1 MLLEL
6 RDVYV
11 HYEKAVA
18 VQGVSIKVNEGDL
31 VAILGANGAGKT
43 SVLRAIS
50 GLKEISQGEILF
62 QGEKI
67 NGMKAAHISRLGIAH
82 CPQGRNLF
90 PYMTVYENLYLG
102 AYHIRNRME
111 IEEGLDNVQK
121 MFPVL
126 KDRARQL
133 AGTLSGG
140 EQQMLA
146 IGRTL
151 ISGPKLLLL
160 DEPSLGLSPILVD
173 EISNLIRNEIRSSGI
188 AMILVEQNTSV
199 ALDVATRVYLMR
211 NGEVVMEGAPS
222 EVLKDT
228 GVIEAYVGKA

>member
-11 HYEKAVA
+11 HYERAVA

-50 GLKEISQGEILF
+50 GLKEISRGEILF

-67 NGMKAAHISRLGIAH
+67 DGMKAAHISRLGIAH

-102 AYHIRNRME
+102 AYHMRSRVK

-126 KDRARQL
+126 KERARQL

-173 EISNLIRNEIRSSGI
+173 EISNLIRNEIRGSGI

-199 ALDVATRVYLMR
+199 ALDVATRVYLMA
-211 NGEVVMEGAPS
+211 NGEIVMEGDPS

>member
-11 HYEKAVA
+11 HYERAIA

-102 AYHIRNRME
+102 AYHIRNRMK

-126 KDRARQL
+126 KERARQL

-211 NGEVVMEGAPS
+211 NGEVVMEGEPS

>member
-6 RDVYV
+6 KDVHVY
-11 HYEKAVA
+11 YDKALA
-18 VQGVSIKVNEGDL
+18 VNGVSIKVNEGDL

-62 QGEKI
+62 QGKKI
-67 NGMKAAHISRLGIAH
+67 DGMKAAHIAKLGIAH

-90 PYMTVYENLYLG
+90 PYMTVYENLFLG
-102 AYHIRNRME
+102 AYQIRSRMK
-111 IEEGLDNVQK
+111 IEESLEDVQR

-126 KDRARQL
+126 KQRARQL

-151 ISGPKLLLL
+151 MSSPKLLLL

-173 EISNLIRNEIRSSGI
+173 QISNLIRNEIRSSGI
-188 AMILVEQNTSV
+188 AMILVEQNASV
-199 ALDVATRVYLMR
+199 ALDVATKVYLMA
-211 NGEVVMEGAPS
+211 NGEVAKEGEPS
-222 EVLKDT
+222 AILQDEA
-228 GVIEAYVGKA
+228 VIEAYVGKA

>member
-50 GLKEISQGEILF
+50 GLKQISQGEILF

-102 AYHIRNRME
+102 AYHIRNRMK

-211 NGEVVMEGAPS
+211 NGEVVMEGTPS

>member
-50 GLKEISQGEILF
+50 GLKQISQGEILF

-102 AYHIRNRME
+102 AYHIRNRMK

-146 IGRTL
+146 LGRTL

>member
-11 HYEKAVA
+11 HYDKALA

-31 VAILGANGAGKT
+31 VAIIGANGAGKT

-50 GLKEISQGEILF
+50 GLKEISQGEISF
-62 QGEKI
+62 QGKKI
-67 NGMKAAHISRLGIAH
+67 NGMNAAHITRLGVAH

-102 AYHIRNRME
+102 AYHVRTRTK
-111 IEEGLDNVQK
+111 IEEGLENVHK

-126 KDRARQL
+126 RQRARQL

-151 ISGPKLLLL
+151 MSSPKLLLL

-173 EISNLIRNEIRSSGI
+173 QISNLIRNEIRSSGI
-188 AMILVEQNTSV
+188 AMVLVEQNASV
-199 ALDVATRVYLMR
+199 ALDVATKVYVMA
-211 NGEVVMEGAPS
+211 NGEVVMEGEPS
-222 EVLKDT
+222 TILQDKA
-228 GVIEAYVGKA
+228 VIEAYVGKA

>member
-50 GLKEISQGEILF
+50 GLKQISQGEILF

-102 AYHIRNRME
+102 AYHIRNRMK
-111 IEEGLDNVQK
+111 IEEGLDNVEK

-199 ALDVATRVYLMR
+199 ALDVATRVYLMS

-222 EVLKDT
+222 EVLKDR

>member
-50 GLKEISQGEILF
+50 GLKQISQGEILF

-102 AYHIRNRME
+102 AYHIRNRMK

>member
-50 GLKEISQGEILF
+50 GLKQISQGEILF

-102 AYHIRNRME
+102 AYHIRNKMKIKE
-111 IEEGLDNVQK
+111 SLEDVQR

-126 KDRARQL
+126 KQRARQTFCLYRVQQLLRDWHLPWLTNL
-133 AGTLSGG
+133 ARSNVCVCIVYSRTLS
-140 EQQMLA
+140 
-146 IGRTL
+146 
-151 ISGPKLLLL
+151 
-160 DEPSLGLSPILVD
+160 
-173 EISNLIRNEIRSSGI
+173 
-188 AMILVEQNTSV
+188 LVENCLIMT
-199 ALDVATRVYLMR
+199 
-211 NGEVVMEGAPS
+211 
-222 EVLKDT
+222 
-228 GVIEAYVGKA
+228 

>member
-50 GLKEISQGEILF
+50 GLKQISQGEILF

-102 AYHIRNRME
+102 AYHIRNRMKM
-111 IEEGLDNVQK
+111 EEGLDNVQK

-140 EQQMLA
+140 QQQMLA

>member
-50 GLKEISQGEILF
+50 GLKQISQGEILF
-62 QGEKI
+62 QGKQI

-102 AYHIRNRME
+102 AYHIRNRMK

-140 EQQMLA
+140 QQQMLA

>member
-50 GLKEISQGEILF
+50 GLKQISQGEILF

-102 AYHIRNRME
+102 AYHIRNRMK
-111 IEEGLDNVQK
+111 IEEGLDNVEK

-173 EISNLIRNEIRSSGI
+173 EISNLIRNEIRSSGV

-199 ALDVATRVYLMR
+199 ALDVATRVYLMS

-222 EVLKDT
+222 EVLKDR

>member
-50 GLKEISQGEILF
+50 GLKQISQGEILF

-102 AYHIRNRME
+102 AYHIRNRMK
-111 IEEGLDNVQK
+111 IEEGLDNVEK

-199 ALDVATRVYLMR
+199 ALDVATRVYLMS
-211 NGEVVMEGAPS
+211 NGEVVMEGTPS
-222 EVLKDT
+222 EVLKDR

>member
-50 GLKEISQGEILF
+50 GLKQISQGEILF

-102 AYHIRNRME
+102 AYHIRNRMK
-111 IEEGLDNVQK
+111 IEEGLDNVEK

-173 EISNLIRNEIRSSGI
+173 EISNLIRNEIRSSGV

-222 EVLKDT
+222 EVLKDR

>member
-6 RDVYV
+6 KDVYV
-11 HYEKAVA
+11 HYEQAVA

-62 QGEKI
+62 QGQKI

-82 CPQGRNLF
+82 CPQERNLF

-102 AYHIRNRME
+102 AYYIRNRMK

-126 KDRARQL
+126 KERTRQL

-146 IGRTL
+146 IARTL

-211 NGEVVMEGAPS
+211 NGEVVMEGEPA
-222 EVLKDT
+222 EVLKDA
-228 GVIEAYVGKA
+228 GVIEAYVGKG

>member
-11 HYEKAVA
+11 HYERAIA

-102 AYHIRNRME
+102 AYHIRNRMK
-111 IEEGLDNVQK
+111 IEEGLDNVEK

-211 NGEVVMEGAPS
+211 NGEVVMEGEPS

>member
-18 VQGVSIKVNEGDL
+18 VQGMSIKVNEGDL

-67 NGMKAAHISRLGIAH
+67 NGMKASHISRLGIAH

-102 AYHIRNRME
+102 AYHIRNRMK
-111 IEEGLDNVQK
+111 IEEGLDNVEK

-199 ALDVATRVYLMR
+199 ALDVATRVYLMS

-222 EVLKDT
+222 EVLKDK